1 MFTDNL
7 KKLRL
12 EFGMTQ
18 KELAEELGTSQQSY
32 MKWETGKTS
41 PTLKS
46 VEKIAQFF
54 DVPISSL
61 VNDNSLNIED
71 VLNAEYL
78 SLNNIP
84 LSESDSDDFK
94 IIIDQYIQVRLKS
107 YLNAQSTK
115 GILLKNGR
123 TASNDKKFHSK

>member
-1 MFTDNL
+1 MFADNL
-7 KKLRL
+7 KALRL
-12 EFGMTQ
+12 EFGMSQ
-18 KELAEELGTSQQSY
+18 KELADEIGTSQQAY
-32 MKWETGKTS
+32 GRWENGITS
-41 PTLKS
+41 PTLTS
-46 VEKIAQFF
+46 IEKIAQFF